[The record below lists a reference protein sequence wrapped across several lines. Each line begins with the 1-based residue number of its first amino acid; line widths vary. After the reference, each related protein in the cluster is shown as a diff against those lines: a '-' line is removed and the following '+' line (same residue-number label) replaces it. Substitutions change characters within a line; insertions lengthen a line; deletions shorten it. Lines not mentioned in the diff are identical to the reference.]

1 MELIKKIIGFVTNK
15 KNKIEDPNT
24 LEQLKLLV
32 LENLSFK
39 KDIKEK
45 TSLIKKMQVHI
56 ENKNIIIDELETR
69 TANAERELK
78 EASGKPLNMDKVAE
92 FLNHKNFKFEKD
104 NNGNSIW
111 KQKPQI
117 KKKKRK
123 KINWDQ
129 LQLINDPKLGL
140 QANLKSNPDNP
151 KSMTKPQSGKSK
163 LPTKL

>member
-1 MELIKKIIGFVTNK
+1 MTEPAQIPPCCSDK
-15 KNKIEDPNT
+15 P
-24 LEQLKLLV
+24 
-32 LENLSFK
+32 
-39 KDIKEK
+39 
-45 TSLIKKMQVHI
+45 
-56 ENKNIIIDELETR
+56 R
-69 TANAERELK
+69 TE
-78 EASGKPLNMDKVAE
+78 
-92 FLNHKNFKFEKD
+92 D